1 MFTYFWNGKFI
12 LFAEKWSL
20 NKMSFI
26 FGWSWTQR
34 IQKGTF
40 SFMRIKQCSLESW
53 CFIHEISCLLLRA
66 SKPFGE
72 WLSNNDWITHG
83 TCRRFSWILYSINS
97 AVLVCVWCFS
107 LCYRLIQTSC
117 CLYTWSWTSWP
128 LGWKCSLLVFL
139 RKFWKQFY
147 WLWNFKT
154 SFGYLSITFE
164 FCQIVISNSWWFLS
178 WGFKSFGPENSSIF
192 SWSLQYFLSILNM
205 LDWYIWNKRI

>member
-1 MFTYFWNGKFI
+1 
-12 LFAEKWSL
+12 
-20 NKMSFI
+20 
-26 FGWSWTQR
+26 
-34 IQKGTF
+34 
-40 SFMRIKQCSLESW
+40 MRIKQCSLESW

-83 TCRRFSWILYSINS
+83 TCRRFSWILYS
-97 AVLVCVWCFS
+97 AVLVCVWCLS
-107 LCYRLIQTSC
+107 LCYRLVHTSC
-117 CLYTWSWTSWP
+117 CLDTWSWTSWS
-128 LGWKCSLLVFL
+128 LGWECSLLVFL

-154 SFGYLSITFE
+154 SLWYLSITFE
-164 FCQIVISNSWWFLS
+164 FGQIVISNSWWFLS
-178 WGFKSFGPENSSIF
+178 WRFKSFGPENSSVL